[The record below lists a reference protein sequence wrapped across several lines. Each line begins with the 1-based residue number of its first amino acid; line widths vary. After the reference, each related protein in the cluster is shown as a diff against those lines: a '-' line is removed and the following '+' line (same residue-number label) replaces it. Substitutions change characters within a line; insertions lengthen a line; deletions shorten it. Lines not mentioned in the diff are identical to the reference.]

1 MHLAT
6 RLGFN
11 DDIGAKIFDDIWSEH
26 CKLNNKKLPP
36 SGQVPAEATIEAAY
50 LLHSIKAKT
59 NDLRPMIREW
69 MLGGRAESA
78 SPLLAS
84 GKAAKKAKKKFA
96 PDAHHKRLDE
106 DTLLD
111 LEKLKGNVH
120 GLLRKLRS
128 VLRADLQVVQNM
140 FRAWD
145 ANGSFHITYNEFAD
159 ALAALGFSSKKELT
173 RAIFDEL
180 DDDASFTLGFR
191 EFKAWLFSSDE
202 EFERR
207 LLD

>member
-1 MHLAT
+1 MTQSRFQLT
-6 RLGFN
+6 LRG
-11 DDIGAKIFDDIWSEH
+11 W
-26 CKLNNKKLPP
+26 
-36 SGQVPAEATIEAAY
+36 AEAV
-50 LLHSIKAKT
+50 
-59 NDLRPMIREW
+59 RPSFV
-69 MLGGRAESA
+69 RACTA
-78 SPLLAS
+78 
-84 GKAAKKAKKKFA
+84 
-96 PDAHHKRLDE
+96 
-106 DTLLD
+106 LLD

-145 ANGSFHITYNEFAD
+145 ANGSFHVTYNEFAD